1 MRVSRLLDAPLSR
14 GHDTKS
20 GKTGGGAPDFACRD
34 IRASLLKTQEEANRM
49 AHSAIRR
56 VAGVL
61 AAVVILAGPI
71 YTITPATAEKM
82 LRVANMTEP
91 ETLDPH
97 HASTTNESNILRNL
111 FEGLMVLDPSGKVAP
126 GVAETFSISED
137 GLTYSFRLRANA
149 RWSNGEPVTAGDFVY
164 SLRRIEDPKTYS
176 KYAEVLYPI
185 KNAEEINT
193 GKAALTELGVAAVD
207 VRTLAIT
214 LKAPTPYFLQLLT
227 HGSSLPV
234 NEKAVTRFGDEWLKP
249 GNMVSNGAYMLDDV
263 KPNSHIRIVKNPNY
277 WDAAK
282 VTIDAVVFDPSE
294 DRAAVLK
301 RYRAGEFDILRDLPN
316 DQLGWLRQNMPKE
329 LHIAPYA
336 GVYFYAFNTTKPPFN
351 DKRVRTALSMAINR
365 EILVEKISA
374 AGELPAY
381 GFVPDGT
388 ANYTPQRV
396 PWRTMSQA
404 EREAAAQKLIREAGY
419 GPDKPLQFQL
429 AYNTSEN
436 HKRIAVALAAMWK
449 KLNVSVELVNT
460 EFKVH
465 LSNMRVGNFQM
476 GREGW
481 IVDYNDAQGYLFL
494 LQTSTKQQNF
504 ARFSNP
510 QYDRLMDEASFT
522 ADLVKRAALLAQA
535 ERILLEELPV
545 MPIYFYVSKNLV
557 STKVKGWQDNP
568 LDWEYVRNLSLA
580 D

>member
-1 MRVSRLLDAPLSR
+1 
-14 GHDTKS
+14 
-20 GKTGGGAPDFACRD
+20 
-34 IRASLLKTQEEANRM
+34 M

-56 VAGVL
+56 IARVL
-61 AAVVILAGPI
+61 AAAAILAGPI
-71 YTITPATAEKM
+71 GKITPAAAEKV
-82 LRVANMTEP
+82 LRVANMAEP

-97 HASTTNESNILRNL
+97 KTSTINEHNILLNL
-111 FEGLMVLDPSGKVAP
+111 FEGLMVLDPGGKVAP
-126 GVAETFSISED
+126 GAAESFSISED
-137 GLTYSFRLRANA
+137 GLTYTFRLRDNA

-164 SLRRIEDPKTYS
+164 SLRRIEDPKTQS
-176 KYAEVLYPI
+176 RYAEVLYPI
-185 KNAEEINT
+185 KNAEQVNT

-207 VRTLAIT
+207 ARTVQIT
-214 LKAPTPYFLQLLT
+214 LKAPTAYFLQLLT
-227 HGSSLPV
+227 HQTSLPV
-234 NEKAVTRFGDEWLKP
+234 NEKSVARFGEEWLKP
-249 GNMVSNGAYMLDDV
+249 GNMVSNGAYKLDDV

-301 RYRAGEFDILRDLPN
+301 RYRAGEFDVLRDLPN
-316 DQLGWLRQNMPKE
+316 DQLGWLRQNMPKD

-336 GVYFYAFNTTKPPFN
+336 GVYFYAMNTTKPPFN
-351 DKRVRTALSMAINR
+351 DKRVRLALTMAINR
-365 EILVEKISA
+365 EILVEKITA

-381 GFVPDGT
+381 GFVPDDT
-388 ANYTPQRV
+388 ANYTPRRV

-404 EREAAAQKLIREAGY
+404 EREAAAQKLMSEAGY
-419 GPDKPLQFQL
+419 GPNKPLRFEL

-449 KLNVSVELVNT
+449 KFNVSVELVNA

-465 LSNMRVGNFQM
+465 LNNMRVGNFQM

-510 QYDRLMDEASFT
+510 EYDRLMDEASFT
-522 ADLVKRAALLAQA
+522 ADPRKRAGLLEQA
-535 ERILLEELPV
+535 EGILLEELPV
-545 MPIYFYVSKNLV
+545 IPIYFYVSKNLV

-568 LDWEYVRNLSLA
+568 LNIHYVRDLSLA

>member
-1 MRVSRLLDAPLSR
+1 
-14 GHDTKS
+14 
-20 GKTGGGAPDFACRD
+20 
-34 IRASLLKTQEEANRM
+34 M

-56 VAGVL
+56 IGRVL
-61 AAVVILAGPI
+61 AAAVLLAGPI
-71 YTITPATAEKM
+71 GKIAPAAAEKV
-82 LRVANMTEP
+82 LRIANMAEP

-97 HASTTNESNILRNL
+97 KSSTVNESNILRNL
-111 FEGLMVLDPSGKVAP
+111 FEGLVVLDPSGKVTL
-126 GVAETFSISED
+126 GVAESFSISED
-137 GLTYSFRLRANA
+137 GLTYTFRLRANA
-149 RWSNGEPVTAGDFVY
+149 KWSNGEPVTAGDFVY
-164 SLRRIEDPKTYS
+164 SLRRIEDPKTRS
-176 KYAEVLYPI
+176 QYAEVLYPI
-185 KNAEEINT
+185 KNAQEVNT
-193 GKAALTELGVAAVD
+193 GKAALTDLGVAAVD
-207 VRTLAIT
+207 ARTVEIT

-227 HGSSLPV
+227 HTSSLPV
-234 NEKAVTRFGDEWLKP
+234 NEKTVTRFADEWLKP
-249 GNMVSNGAYMLDDV
+249 GNMVSNGAYMLNDV
-263 KPNSHIRIVKNPNY
+263 KPNSHVRIVKNPNY

-316 DQLGWLRQNMPKE
+316 DQLSWLRQNMPKE

-336 GVYFYAFNTTKPPFN
+336 GVYFYVFNTTKPPFN
-351 DKRVRTALSMAINR
+351 DKRVRAALSMAINR
-365 EILVEKISA
+365 EIMVEKISM

-388 ANYTPQRV
+388 ANYTPRRV

-404 EREAAAQKLIREAGY
+404 EREAAAQKLMSEAGY
-419 GPDKPLQFQL
+419 GPNKPLRFEL

-449 KLNVSVELVNT
+449 KLNVNVELVNS

-465 LSNMRVGNFQM
+465 LNNMRVGNFQM

-510 QYDRLMDEASFT
+510 EYDRLMDEASFT
-522 ADLVKRAALLAQA
+522 ADACKRAALLEQA
-535 ERILLEELPV
+535 EGILLEELPV
-545 MPIYFYVSKNLV
+545 LPIYFYVTKNLV
-557 STKVKGWQDNP
+557 STKVKGWQDN
-568 LDWEYVRNLSLA
+568 LQDYEYARNLSLA
-580 D
+580 E

>member
-1 MRVSRLLDAPLSR
+1 
-14 GHDTKS
+14 
-20 GKTGGGAPDFACRD
+20 
-34 IRASLLKTQEEANRM
+34 M

-56 VAGVL
+56 AACVL
-61 AAVVILAGPI
+61 AAAVILAGPI
-71 YTITPATAEKM
+71 GKITPAAAEKV
-82 LRVANMTEP
+82 LRIANMAEP

-97 HASTTNESNILRNL
+97 KASTVNENNILRNL

-126 GVAETFSISED
+126 GVAESYSISED
-137 GLTYSFRLRANA
+137 GLSYTFRLRDNA

-164 SLRRIEDPKTYS
+164 SLRRIEDPKTHS
-176 KYAEVLYPI
+176 QYAEVLYPI
-185 KNAEEINT
+185 KNAEEVNT
-193 GKAALTELGVAAVD
+193 GKAALTDLGVAAVD
-207 VRTLAIT
+207 ARTLEIT

-227 HGSSLPV
+227 HHTSLPV
-234 NEKAVTRFGDEWLKP
+234 NERAVARFGEDWLKP
-249 GNMVSNGAYMLDDV
+249 GNMVSNGAYKLDDV
-263 KPNSHIRIVKNPNY
+263 KPNSHVRIVKNPNY

-282 VTIDAVVFDPSE
+282 VTIDAVMFDPSE
-294 DRAAVLK
+294 DHAAVLK

-336 GVYFYAFNTTKPPFN
+336 GVYFYVFNTTKPPFN
-351 DKRVRTALSMAINR
+351 DRRVRLALNMAINR
-365 EILVEKISA
+365 EILVEKITA

-381 GFVPDGT
+381 GFVPNGT
-388 ANYTPQRV
+388 ANYTPRRV

-404 EREAAAQKLIREAGY
+404 EREAAAQKLMREAGY
-419 GPDKPLQFQL
+419 GPDKPLRFEL

-449 KLNVSVELVNT
+449 KINVSVDLVNT

-465 LSNMRVGNFQM
+465 LNNMRIGNFQM

-510 QYDRLMDEASFT
+510 EYDRLMDEASLT
-522 ADLVKRAALLAQA
+522 ADTSKRAALLERA
-535 ERILLEELPV
+535 EGILLEELPV

-557 STKVKGWQDNP
+557 STKVKGWQDNL
-568 LDWEYVRNLSLA
+568 LDAEYVRNLSLT

>member
-1 MRVSRLLDAPLSR
+1 
-14 GHDTKS
+14 
-20 GKTGGGAPDFACRD
+20 
-34 IRASLLKTQEEANRM
+34 M
-49 AHSAIRR
+49 AHSVIHR

-61 AAVVILAGPI
+61 AAALILAGPI
-71 YTITPATAEKM
+71 GKITPAAAEKV
-82 LRVANMTEP
+82 LRWANMAEP

-97 HASTTNESNILRNL
+97 KSTTVDGANILRNL
-111 FEGLMVLDPSGKVAP
+111 FEGLTVLDPSGKVAL
-126 GVAETFSISED
+126 GVAESYSISED
-137 GLTYSFRLRANA
+137 GLSYTFRLRDNA
-149 RWSNGEPVTAGDFVY
+149 KWSNGEPVTAGDFVY
-164 SLRRIEDPKTYS
+164 SLRRIEDPKTHS
-176 KYAEVLYPI
+176 QYAEVLYPI
-185 KNAEEINT
+185 KNAEEVNT
-193 GKAALTELGVAAVD
+193 GKAALTELGVAAPD
-207 VRTLAIT
+207 ARTVEIT

-234 NEKAVTRFGDEWLKP
+234 NEKAVARFGEEWLKP
-249 GNMVSNGAYMLDDV
+249 GNMVSNGAYILNDV

-282 VTIDAVVFDPSE
+282 VTIDTVVFDPS
-294 DRAAVLK
+294 DDVAAVLK
-301 RYRAGEFDILRDLPN
+301 RYRAGEFDVLRDLPDN
-316 DQLGWLRQNMPKE
+316 QLGWLRQNMPKE
-329 LHIAPYA
+329 LHIVPYA

-351 DKRVRTALSMAINR
+351 DKRVRVALSMAINR
-365 EILVEKISA
+365 EIIVEKIT
-374 AGELPAY
+374 AGGQLPAY

-388 ANYTPQRV
+388 ANYTPRRM

-404 EREAAAQKLIREAGY
+404 EREAAAQKLMREAGY
-419 GPDKPLQFQL
+419 GPDKPLRFEL

-449 KLNVSVELVNT
+449 KINVNVDLINT

-465 LSNMRVGNFQM
+465 LNNMRVGNFQM

-510 QYDRLMDEASFT
+510 EYDRLMDEASLT
-522 ADLVKRAALLAQA
+522 ADTSKRATLLEQA
-535 ERILLEELPV
+535 EGILLEEMPV

-568 LDWEYVRNLSLA
+568 LDAEYVRNLSLT

>member
-1 MRVSRLLDAPLSR
+1 
-14 GHDTKS
+14 
-20 GKTGGGAPDFACRD
+20 
-34 IRASLLKTQEEANRM
+34 M
-49 AHSAIRR
+49 ADWAIRR
-56 VAGVL
+56 AAGVL
-61 AAVVILAGPI
+61 AAAVILAGPI
-71 YTITPATAEKM
+71 GIITPAAAEKV
-82 LRVANMTEP
+82 LRIANMAEP

-97 HASTTNESNILRNL
+97 RTSTVPESNILRNL
-111 FEGLMVLDPSGKVAP
+111 FEGLMVLDPSGNAAL
-126 GVAETFSISED
+126 GVAERYSISED
-137 GLTYSFRLRANA
+137 GLTYTFRLRDNA
-149 RWSNGEPVTAGDFVY
+149 RWSDGEPVTAGDFVY
-164 SLRRIEDPKTYS
+164 SLRRIEDPKTRS
-176 KYAEVLYPI
+176 QYAEVLYPI
-185 KNAEEINT
+185 KNAQEVNT
-193 GKAALTELGVAAVD
+193 GKAALTELGVAAPD
-207 VRTLAIT
+207 VRTVEIT

-227 HGSSLPV
+227 HTSSLPV
-234 NEKAVTRFGDEWLKP
+234 NEKAITRLGEEWLKP

-282 VTIDAVVFDPSE
+282 VTIDAAVFDPSE

-301 RYRAGEFDILRDLPN
+301 RFRAGEFDVLRDLPDN
-316 DQLGWLRQNMPKE
+316 QLGWLRQNMPKE

-351 DKRVRTALSMAINR
+351 DKRLRVALSMAINR
-365 EILVEKISA
+365 EILVEKITG

-388 ANYTPQRV
+388 ANYTPRRV

-404 EREAAAQKLIREAGY
+404 EREGAALKLMSEAGY
-419 GPDKPLQFQL
+419 GPNNPLRFQL

-465 LSNMRVGNFQM
+465 LSNMRIGSFQM

-504 ARFSNP
+504 SRFSNP
-510 QYDRLMDEASFT
+510 EYDRLMDEASLT
-522 ADLVKRAALLAQA
+522 ADPRKRAALLEQA
-535 ERILLEELPV
+535 EGILLEELPV

-557 STKVKGWQDNP
+557 STKVQGWQDNP
-568 LDWEYVRNLSLA
+568 LDAEYVRNLSLA